1 MCTVGLVSEHVES
14 MSLPFHAGHGGCN
27 NFLKDHSKQFL
38 LIYTRGIRLKKHLFD
53 KFCLKKVGLIATFVS
68 QRELLVKS
76 NTNL

>member
-38 LIYTRGIRLKKHLFD
+38 LIYIRGIRLKKHLFD
-53 KFCLKKVGLIATFVS
+53 KFCLKKSWFNSNFCEPERTFS
-68 QRELLVKS
+68 QEQY
-76 NTNL
+76 